1 MDSTPRTAPGS
12 GATGGARHRAQ
23 FPLLLCEVTTA
34 PSAPQPEG
42 HVRISARS
50 RSRTVALRS
59 PGPAHL
65 CSPLLRNPQEA
76 PLASD
81 PVCFPNVPRMP
92 QAGYG
97 ASPPRVPLSQP

>member
-1 MDSTPRTAPGS
+1 MDLTPRTAPGS
-12 GATGGARHRAQ
+12 GATGGTRHRAQ
-23 FPLLLCEVTTA
+23 FPLLLREVTTA

-65 CSPLLRNPQEA
+65 CSSLLRNPQEA

-81 PVCFPNVPRMP
+81 PVCFPDVPRMP
-92 QAGYG
+92 QAGCG

>member
-23 FPLLLCEVTTA
+23 FPLLLREVTAA

-42 HVRISARS
+42 HVRISA
-50 RSRTVALRS
+50 RS

-81 PVCFPNVPRMP
+81 PVCFPDVPRMP
-92 QAGYG
+92 QAGCG